1 MDVFGRIEY
10 DAYRTDLEELN
21 MGPRDAIT
29 MPKIEQAQAL
39 YQTHRQKYERM
50 RDDLSIK
57 LKLLEENRV
66 RDRKKTYLFRACRVF
81 LCDYVVC
88 MIAMCVCFLP
98 LTPSSRVCLQVKV
111 LQKQLILLHSAV
123 AAYYAGNQQ
132 KLNQTLRQ
140 LHSKLRTPPD
150 SGLQSWLEES

>member
-1 MDVFGRIEY
+1 MDVLGRIEY

-29 MPKIEQAQAL
+29 LPKIEQAQAL

-66 RDRKKTYLFRACRVF
+66 RDQLLLIFLKVCQASLQLF
-81 LCDYVVC
+81 
-88 MIAMCVCFLP
+88 
-98 LTPSSRVCLQVKV
+98 
-111 LQKQLILLHSAV
+111 
-123 AAYYAGNQQ
+123 
-132 KLNQTLRQ
+132 
-140 LHSKLRTPPD
+140 
-150 SGLQSWLEES
+150 